1 MMSGG
6 PVCPNPSM
14 PQTAQ
19 VDGRNCI
26 GPSAPAGDGPTLV
39 PSLLSIWPM
48 AASTVQDS
56 SGQYLAADS
65 WNSCRYVAGF
75 WLEPTSLTGSGCCCW
90 RRLMI
95 LLDRPRTWETL
106 AISVETRAAGALISA
121 ATRCTRPSSRE
132 VWVFTSRSTPVMPKD
147 AVAPDVS
154 AR

>member
-39 PSLLSIWPM
+39 PSALSIWPI

-65 WNSCRYVAGF
+65 RNSCRYVVGC
-75 WLEPTSLTGSGCCCW
+75 WPELTSLTGSGCCCCW
-90 RRLMI
+90 RRLTT
-95 LLDRPRTWETL
+95 LLDRPSTRETL
-106 AISVETRAAGALISA
+106 ATSAPSRSAGALI
-121 ATRCTRPSSRE
+121 
-132 VWVFTSRSTPVMPKD
+132 
-147 AVAPDVS
+147 
-154 AR
+154 